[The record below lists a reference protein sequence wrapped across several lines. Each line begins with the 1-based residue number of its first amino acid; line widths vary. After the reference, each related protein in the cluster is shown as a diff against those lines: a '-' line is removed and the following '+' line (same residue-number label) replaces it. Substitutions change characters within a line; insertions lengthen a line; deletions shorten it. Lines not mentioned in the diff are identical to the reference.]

1 MSSKIEKFVLGFVTF
16 AAYWIPAI
24 LIVWVILIVAK
35 VVGAL

>member
-1 MSSKIEKFVLGFVTF
+1 MVGFVTF

-24 LIVWVILIVAK
+24 LIVWVIFIVAK